1 MPLGFYPL
9 HHFTATAAAAPPLYP
24 FSSTLS
30 SPSLFDSLSPSY
42 CPAHLLKN
50 CSSLSSR
57 RSHLHSPFWL
67 KMVKSASEL
76 WFHLCQITQDRSFFL
91 LWTISAL
98 FMLPHIDMSS
108 SASLSV
114 ISLLLIPFQPLLAPL
129 PCLPTMR
136 LHPERRPPSYFV
148 SRYSPLLLIYRLS
161 TQTFPTALS
170 VTMRCYLFLDSHM
183 D

>member
-9 HHFTATAAAAPPLYP
+9 HHFTATAAATPPLYP

-42 CPAHLLKN
+42 CPARLLKN

-76 WFHLCQITQDRSFFL
+76 WFHLRRIAQDRSFFL

-98 FMLPHIDMSS
+98 FTLPHIDTSS

-114 ISLLLIPFQPLLAPL
+114 ISLLLIPFQPSFAPPLL
-129 PCLPTMR
+129 
-136 LHPERRPPSYFV
+136 PPSHAPPTRKESFYPVCASIQPFSV
-148 SRYSPLLLIYRLS
+148 SFCPSLRFRPL
-161 TQTFPTALS
+161 
-170 VTMRCYLFLDSHM
+170 
-183 D
+183 